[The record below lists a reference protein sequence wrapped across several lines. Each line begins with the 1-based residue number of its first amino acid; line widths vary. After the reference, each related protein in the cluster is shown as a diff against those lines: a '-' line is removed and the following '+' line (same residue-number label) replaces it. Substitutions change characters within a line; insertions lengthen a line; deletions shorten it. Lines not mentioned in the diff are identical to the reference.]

1 MKKKFLALCMV
12 LCLSLSMVP
21 AAFAAETTMSEEDF
35 RAAVETGSVTMTGDV
50 TLTSPVRIENGVTI
64 TGNGFSVSGSGSDGL
79 LCIDTNDAVTI
90 DNLTINGTV
99 GIEVVSES
107 PNISLTDSEINVSSR
122 GIRFFDENSN
132 DNVPAIFSDFTLNLD
147 NTTIQNTLKPADKT
161 YENWSH
167 QGDSRGISIWNM
179 ENSTITIQNNS
190 KILGF
195 GYPINM
201 AGDNYTNGVRD
212 AKDSTINIINSDV
225 WGWCAMNIW
234 TIDTTFNITNSN
246 LKGFVET
253 DNPWNSFATIVLN
266 EDIYGNITDDEKANV
281 FNISGGSVTSDC
293 VSNDGEVFH
302 CLFRLDEEFMSEF
315 HFYEDEDTME
325 KVDLYCKMPF
335 SAFVLTYDEMTMED
349 FTTWAQTKLSCSSE
363 DTTYNWGAIAPEVNV
378 DAANALMLQN
388 VVPTE
393 ANGVDNEGGQMQ

>member
-1 MKKKFLALCMV
+1 MKKKFLALFMV
-12 LCLSLSMVP
+12 LCLSLSLVP
-21 AAFAAETTMSEEDF
+21 AAFAAEDTTDLQQQINDATAGET
-35 RAAVETGSVTMTGDV
+35 VELTDDVTISQPLTINKQLTLDGNGHTLTMTG
-50 TLTSPVRIENGVTI
+50 
-64 TGNGFSVSGSGSDGL
+64 SGYA
-79 LCIDTNDAVTI
+79 I
-90 DNLTINGTV
+90 
-99 GIEVVSES
+99 VVS
-107 PNISLTDSEINVSSR
+107 TDSEVTVQELNVEATASGGR
-122 GIRFFDENSN
+122 GIQMGTAN
-132 DNVPAIFSDFTLNLD
+132 PHFTLKDSTLNVNNRGIGFTD
-147 NTTIQNTLKPADKT
+147 NGTTSGAVVTVDNSTIQNSQKPADKT

-167 QGDSRGISIWNM
+167 QGDTRGIAIWN
-179 ENSTITIQNNS
+179 NKGITIDIKNHS

-201 AGDNYTNGVRD
+201 AGDVVNGVRD
-212 AKDSTINIINSDV
+212 MENSTINITDSDV
-225 WGWCAMNIW
+225 WGWCALNIW

-266 EDIYGNITDDEKANV
+266 EDIYGNITDNEKANV

-293 VSNDGEVFH
+293 VSNDDEVFH

-335 SAFVLTYDEMTMED
+335 SAFVLTYDEMTMEG
-349 FTTWAQTKLSCSSE
+349 FTTWAQTKLSCSSN
-363 DTTYNWGAIAPEVNV
+363 DTTYNWSAIAPGVNV

-388 VVPTE
+388 VIPVE
-393 ANGVDNEGGQMQ
+393 ADGVDNEGGQMQ